1 METHFPPSTSNNT
14 AEKNVLSFRKVH
26 NFHLVREHHV
36 CVRSAL
42 GASERVC
49 VCEREK
55 ELGSKCLF
63 NVSVYL
69 CVCLCIYSSE
79 RACPLTGCVCRG
91 PSPPSGGGPGVA
103 VALPRARHAMCSWAR
118 ASCAAWSGSPGTW
131 AAGRGEDG
139 GEGGRQEAAL
149 VSSLSSLANGDGGG
163 KAQPFPPLPMGAI
176 IHIILANHKNRK

>member
-1 METHFPPSTSNNT
+1 METRFPPSTSNNT
-14 AEKNVLSFRKVH
+14 AEKKFLFGRCITFTWCENI
-26 NFHLVREHHV
+26 V

-79 RACPLTGCVCRG
+79 RVCPLTGCVCRG

-103 VALPRARHAMCSWAR
+103 VTLPRARHAMCSWAR

-149 VSSLSSLANGDGGG
+149 VSSLSSLANGDGGERP
-163 KAQPFPPLPMGAI
+163 APSHLCQWVPSFI
-176 IHIILANHKNRK
+176 